1 MLGFDDSLDRAHP
14 LDAADAFAAAHLRR
28 NFTALALDYGFFGLG
43 MSLSSTA
50 TVLPALANRLGAS
63 NLILG
68 ALPNLI
74 LLGRALPALFSARL
88 IEPLP
93 RKLPFVLTY
102 TVWERLPWLALAA
115 AVYLLTNSNPGLV
128 LALLVGT
135 LAAVALVGGSLTP
148 AWTDLVAKVIP
159 TTYRGRFF
167 AVGSA
172 FSTGL
177 GLLGALFS
185 GYLLLEYPFPVGYTL
200 CLGATFLC
208 LMASYGSMA
217 MAREPATGTDR
228 RALPLSLH
236 LARLPRILGRNP
248 SFAWYLG
255 ARALSTL
262 GMMSMAFY
270 TVHAL
275 RSLDAQEWNV
285 AGFTFAMLAAQA
297 AGGVAL
303 GVLADHV
310 GHRASL
316 LVGALAASAA
326 NALAL
331 AAGDLLL
338 FHGAFL
344 LMGLSVAATN
354 VSSLT
359 LVLELAEADERPLY
373 LGVATAAQGPFA
385 LFSPLL
391 AAGLADA
398 LGLGAIFAVAGLLN
412 GLSVALYLWRV
423 EEPRHAPRLK
433 NEDRTG

>member
-1 MLGFDDSLDRAHP
+1 M
-14 LDAADAFAAAHLRR
+14 AAHLRR
-28 NFTALALDYGFFGLG
+28 NFAALALDYGFFGLG
-43 MSLSSTA
+43 MSLSSTS

-74 LLGRALPALFSARL
+74 LLGRAVPALFSARI

-93 RKLPFVLTY
+93 RKLPFVLAY
-102 TVWERLPWLALAA
+102 TIWERLPWLALAA
-115 AVYLLTNSNPGLV
+115 AVYLLANSSPGLV
-128 LALLVGT
+128 LTLLVAT
-135 LAAVALVGGSLTP
+135 LAAVALVGGSLSP

-172 FSTGL
+172 FSTVL
-177 GLLGALFS
+177 GLLGALAS
-185 GYLLLEYPFPVGYTL
+185 GYLLLEYPFPVGYSL

-217 MAREPATGTDR
+217 MAKEPATATDR
-228 RALPLSLH
+228 IALPLATY
-236 LARLPRILGRNP
+236 LARLPRILERDR
-248 SFAWYLG
+248 SFTWYLA

-275 RSLDAQEWNV
+275 RSLGAQEWNV

-303 GVLADHV
+303 GVLADRV

-316 LVGALAASAA
+316 LVGVAAAFMANVLAI
-326 NALAL
+326 LV
-331 AAGDLLL
+331 GDLIL
-338 FHGAFL
+338 FHGVFL
-344 LMGLSVAATN
+344 LMGLGLAATN

-359 LVLELAEADERPLY
+359 LVLELAEAEDRPFY
-373 LGVATAAQGPFA
+373 LGAATTAQGPFA
-385 LFSPLL
+385 LISPLV
-391 AAGLADA
+391 AASLADGP
-398 LGLGAIFAVAGLLN
+398 GLGAVFAVAALLN
-412 GLSVALYLWRV
+412 GLAVAIYLLRV
-423 EEPRHAPRLK
+423 SEPRRLPSSQGQG
-433 NEDRTG
+433 EPG